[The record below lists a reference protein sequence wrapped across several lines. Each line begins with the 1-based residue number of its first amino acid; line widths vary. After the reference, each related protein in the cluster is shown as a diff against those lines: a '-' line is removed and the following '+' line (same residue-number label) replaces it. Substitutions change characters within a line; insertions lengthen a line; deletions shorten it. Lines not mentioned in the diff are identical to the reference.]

1 MEIGS
6 CQNNKIEIFIMK
18 KILVTTSTFDVSLF
32 SNFIKANKKPLEIV
46 VNPYKRKLSEK
57 EVGDLITDD
66 VIGMIAGVEPLTE
79 SVLVNAKK
87 LKVISRCGVG
97 MDGIDLDAAKNLG
110 ISVTNTPDA
119 PTIPVAELTM
129 AHMLNLLRHVSIA
142 NEQIRNL
149 KWEPKMGALL
159 YGKTVGIIGF
169 GRIGRKVAS
178 LAQAFGANI
187 LVYDVFQITS
197 THNIIQEDLR
207 QVLIN
212 SDIITLHLPY
222 TIENHHFISTE
233 QFALMKPTALVLNI
247 SRGGLINENS
257 LLEALLNN
265 RIAGAGIDAFE
276 NEPYTG
282 PLRLLPNVLLTAH
295 MGSYAKEAR
304 NIQEQD
310 AVKNLFSKLTELNL
324 Y

>member
-1 MEIGS
+1 M
-6 CQNNKIEIFIMK
+6 Q
-18 KILVTTSTFDVSLF
+18 KILVTTSSFDVSLF
-32 SNFIKANKKPLEIV
+32 SDFIGTSSKPIEV
-46 VNPYKRKLSEK
+46 VLNPFKRKLSEK
-57 EVGDLITDD
+57 EVSELLTSD
-66 VIGMIAGVEPLTE
+66 VIGMIAGVEPLTTK
-79 SVLVNAKK
+79 VLSGTKS

-97 MDGIDLDAAKNLG
+97 LDTVDLDAAKKLG
-110 ISVTNTPDA
+110 ICVTNTPDA

-129 AHMLNLLRHVSIA
+129 AHMLNLLRHVSIS

-149 KWEPKMGALL
+149 KWEPQMGALL

-178 LAQAFGANI
+178 LAQAFGAKI
-187 LVYDVFQITS
+187 LVYDISPISSQE
-197 THNIIQEDLR
+197 NIKKVDL
-207 QVLIN
+207 QQLLIN

-233 QFALMKPTALVLNI
+233 QFALMKPTVLVLNV
-247 SRGGLINENS
+247 SRGGLINETS
-257 LLEALLNN
+257 LLEALQNK

-276 NEPYTG
+276 NEPYSG

-304 NIQEQD
+304 YIQEQD

>member
-1 MEIGS
+1 M
-6 CQNNKIEIFIMK
+6 Q
-18 KILVTTSTFDVSLF
+18 KILVTTSSFDVSLF
-32 SNFIKANKKPLEIV
+32 SNFIDTVTKPIEV
-46 VNPYKRKLSEK
+46 VLNPFKRKLSEN
-57 EVGDLITDD
+57 EVDELLTSD

-79 SVLVNAKK
+79 KVLSGKK
-87 LKVISRCGVG
+87 NLKVISRCGVG
-97 MDGIDLDAAKNLG
+97 LDTVDLDAAKKLG

-178 LAQAFGANI
+178 LAQAFGAKI
-187 LVYDVFQITS
+187 LVYDIFPITS
-197 THNIIQEDLR
+197 HDNIKQEDLNH
-207 QVLIN
+207 VLIN

-222 TIENHHFISTE
+222 NIENHHFISTE
-233 QFALMKPTALVLNI
+233 QFELMKPTAFVLNI
-247 SRGGLINENS
+247 SRGGLINETS
-257 LLEALLNN
+257 LIEALLNN

-276 NEPYTG
+276 NEPYSG
-282 PLRLLPNVLLTAH
+282 PLLHLPNVLLTAH

-304 NIQEQD
+304 HIQEQD

>member
-1 MEIGS
+1 M
-6 CQNNKIEIFIMK
+6 Q

-32 SNFIKANKKPLEIV
+32 SNFIGTAKKPIEV
-46 VNPYKRKLSEK
+46 VLNPYKRKLSEK
-57 EVGDLITDD
+57 EVSDLLTDD
-66 VIGMIAGVEPLTE
+66 VIGMIAGVEPLSE
-79 SVLVNAKK
+79 KVLSGTKN

-97 MDGIDLDAAKNLG
+97 LDSVDLNAAKNLG
-110 ISVTNTPDA
+110 IHVTNTPDA

-129 AHMLNLLRHVSIA
+129 AHILNLLRHVSLV
-142 NEQIRNL
+142 NQQIRTS

-159 YGKTVGIIGF
+159 NGKTVGIIGY

-178 LAQAFGANI
+178 LAKAFGANI
-187 LVYDVFQITS
+187 LVFDIFPVTS
-197 THNIIQEDLR
+197 SDKIEQVDLN

-212 SDIITLHLPY
+212 SDIISLHLPY
-222 TIENHHFISTE
+222 KIENHHIISTE

-247 SRGGLINENS
+247 SRGGLINETA
-257 LLEALLNN
+257 LLEALLNK

-276 NEPYTG
+276 DEPYSG
-282 PLRLLPNVLLTAH
+282 PLCQLPNVLLTAH

-304 NIQEQD
+304 NIMEQD

>member
-1 MEIGS
+1 M
-6 CQNNKIEIFIMK
+6 Q
-18 KILVTTSTFDVSLF
+18 KILVTTSSFDVSLF
-32 SNFIKANKKPLEIV
+32 SNFIAGAQKPIEV
-46 VNPYKRKLSEK
+46 VLNPYKRKLSEQ
-57 EVGDLITDD
+57 EASELLTED
-66 VIGMIAGVEPLTE
+66 VIGMIAGVEPL
-79 SVLVNAKK
+79 SKKVLAGTKN

-97 MDGIDLDAAKNLG
+97 MDSVDLDAAKNLG
-110 ISVTNTPDA
+110 ILVTNTPDA

-129 AHMLNLLRHVSIA
+129 AHILNLLRHVSLV
-142 NEQIRNL
+142 NEQIRDS

-159 YGKTVGIIGF
+159 NGKTVGIIGY

-187 LVYDVFQITS
+187 LVFDIFPVTS
-197 THNIIQEDLR
+197 SDNIKQVDLN

-212 SDIITLHLPY
+212 SDIISLHLPY
-222 TIENHHFISTE
+222 TIDNHHIISTE

-247 SRGGLINENS
+247 SRGGLINEAA

-276 NEPYTG
+276 NEPYSG
-282 PLRLLPNVLLTAH
+282 PLCQLPNVLLTAH

-304 NIQEQD
+304 YIMEQD
-310 AVKNLFSKLTELNL
+310 AVKNLFCKLTELNL
-324 Y
+324 YKAL

>member
-197 THNIIQEDLR
+197 THNIIQEETDS
-207 QVLIN
+207 LI
-212 SDIITLHLPY
+212 
-222 TIENHHFISTE
+222 
-233 QFALMKPTALVLNI
+233 
-247 SRGGLINENS
+247 
-257 LLEALLNN
+257 
-265 RIAGAGIDAFE
+265 
-276 NEPYTG
+276 
-282 PLRLLPNVLLTAH
+282 
-295 MGSYAKEAR
+295 
-304 NIQEQD
+304 
-310 AVKNLFSKLTELNL
+310 
-324 Y
+324 